1 MLEFPKKFFSRRIP
15 VFHNVAMLVLC
26 GVFFLLPFAL
36 RGARMAVSG
45 IQNNVADWLP
55 KHYEETVDLVEFR
68 KYFLGDAFVVV
79 SGPWCKEGNSNFT
92 TFRRKVF
99 EESLEYETVLRE
111 QNATEIIRA
120 HQLGDQLG
128 LLTTGNYHQD
138 WGRNAE
144 KWIKGKKQKWYFIN
158 RRGELYEW
166 DGQNNVVEGIKRF
179 FERLADG
186 RNRATGKFIDRFG
199 LPPEDNQSI
208 PNPFY
213 ENPELLFARP
223 FKTVLT
229 GPDALAQ
236 MAGSKGTLRIGD
248 VSDDDAAAFEAFIE
262 GNKRL
267 TGSLFG
273 PTPSRDFKWTY
284 ESLLQY
290 VDDRNLLAQLRSSDS
305 YRTKFNKFLNEYLA
319 KNFEGDLNKL
329 INAPEAARLETWLRM
344 WDEMGLT
351 PPPRQTCLIV
361 TINDPF
367 LEELDRIVGSD
378 WVGKPRGR
386 LLELAITK
394 VGLDASS
401 VHFGGPPSDNVAI
414 DEEGTKTLLRLAS
427 FSGLIGLFLSY
438 FCFRSLRAT
447 VIMFFVS
454 GMSAIASLSYV
465 WYLGSRLDAILMT
478 MPSLIYVLALS
489 AAVHLINYYREA
501 AQEVSK
507 RRAVDIAMQHGWFP
521 CTLAALTTAIGLFS
535 LCTSQ
540 LAPIW
545 KFGFFSGIAVL
556 ATLFFLFTFLPAA
569 LTNWP
574 PPYQRRSRTETESNQ
589 QHSFLTHIEA
599 LWMRVYEIVTRR
611 HRWVLLGTVIAFVVF
626 GLGLTKI
633 QTTVQLLKLFDKDS
647 KVLKDYTWMEANL
660 GKLVPMEI
668 VINVDQRAHLEHRPN
683 GATIQP
689 SAEAAESKPREEP
702 APLVFDVD
710 RALKYSFLERLEISS
725 RVRKQLERYFGPDQ
739 LNIVGSGMASD
750 IFVPLQFVDTQLD
763 NGSTIGKRYVFNSRL
778 LAQREAMINQD
789 YLAVADKNTL
799 PPDSDTI
806 YSRDPN
812 YHEREMW
819 RISLRLAALED
830 VDYGQFVNDLKMVVE
845 PIMAAYAYRTEI
857 LKQFYQRSPNQITKR
872 DRFIMIGRNPDAVAK
887 SLVLPKEKSKYSSS
901 MIDQSFLFSATLKEL
916 LENRGVES
924 RMWISEA
931 TAQGDDLPTL
941 EDWAALLKQ
950 SACVV
955 FIEDSP
961 FFDFDF
967 AKQHAP
973 LVIDCR
979 KHQFGNSGKNPRASA
994 WTAMNRKTLGNE
1006 DLTVTATYTGIVPIV
1021 YKAQGA
1027 LLQSLIES
1035 ILISF
1040 VMISFVMMIV
1050 LRHWNAPFAWNNSIN
1065 FRAGLLS
1072 MVPNTFPLVVVFGF
1086 MGFFGQKVDIGSMMT
1101 ASVAMGIAVDDT
1113 VHFLNWYR
1121 YALADGLSRRE
1132 AIRLAYQRC
1141 APAMTQTTLIAG
1153 LGLSVF
1159 ALSTFAP
1166 TQRFGILMLILLVVA
1181 LVGDLIVLPAILASR
1196 LGKFF
1201 GKSAEK
1207 SSTESIQASVDSTEG
1222 PIEPAIVE
1230 FPGKPG
1236 AGRSVAADDASS
1248 NVQRRTSRS

>member
-15 VFHNVAMLVLC
+15 IFHNVAMLVLC
-26 GVFFLLPFAL
+26 IVFFLLPFAL
-36 RGARMAVSG
+36 RGARMAVGG

-68 KYFLGDAFVVV
+68 KYFQGDAFVVV
-79 SGPWCKEGNSNFT
+79 SGPWCKEGNSNYT
-92 TFRRKVF
+92 TFRRKVY
-99 EESLEYETVLRE
+99 EESLEYESVLRE
-111 QNATEIIRA
+111 QNATEVIRA
-120 HQLGDQLG
+120 HQVGDELG

-166 DGQNNVVEGIKRF
+166 DGQNNVVDGIKRF
-179 FERLADG
+179 FERMADG
-186 RNRATGKFIDRFG
+186 RNQATGKFIDRFG
-199 LPPEDNQSI
+199 LPPEDNQGS
-208 PNPFY
+208 PNTFY

-223 FKTVLT
+223 FKTVVT

-236 MAGSKGTLRIGD
+236 MAGPKGTLRIGD
-248 VSDDDAAAFEAFIE
+248 VSDDDAAAFDAFIE
-262 GNKRL
+262 GNQRL
-267 TGSLFG
+267 TGALFG
-273 PTPSRDFKWTY
+273 PTPSREFKWTY

-290 VDDRNLLAQLRSSDS
+290 VDDRNLLAQLKSSEVYRS
-305 YRTKFNKFLNEYLA
+305 KFDRFLKERLTRQ
-319 KNFEGDLNKL
+319 FENDLSKL
-329 INAPEAARLETWLRM
+329 LDAPEATRLEIWLRM
-344 WDEMGLT
+344 WDEMGLN

-394 VGLDASS
+394 VGLEADS
-401 VHFGGPPSDNVAI
+401 VYFGGPPSDNVAI

-438 FCFRSLRAT
+438 YCFRSLRAT

-465 WYLGSRLDAILMT
+465 WYFGSRLDAILMT

-489 AAVHLINYYREA
+489 ATVHLINYYRDA

-507 RRAVDIAMQHGWFP
+507 RRAVDIAMSHGLFP

-556 ATLFFLFTFLPAA
+556 ATLFFLFTFVPAS

-574 PPYQRRSRTETESNQ
+574 PPYQRRSRNQ
-589 QHSFLTHIEA
+589 KEVANSTFAKIEA
-599 LWMRVYEIVTRR
+599 FWMGVYEFVTRR
-611 HRWVLLGTVIAFVVF
+611 HRLVLAIGVICFVVF
-626 GLGLTKI
+626 GYGLTKI

-668 VINVDQRAHLEHRPN
+668 LVNVDQRAHLEHRSLN
-683 GATIQP
+683 AAIQP
-689 SAEAAESKPREEP
+689 APETETPSANPQLTTLA
-702 APLVFDVD
+702 FDVE
-710 RALKYSFLERLEISS
+710 RALKYSFLERLEISA

-739 LNIVGSGMASD
+739 LNIVGSGMSSD
-750 IFVPLQFVDTQLD
+750 VFVPLQFVDTQLD
-763 NGSTIGKRYVFNSRL
+763 TGSTIGTRYVFNSRL
-778 LAQREAMINQD
+778 TAQRDAMIAQD
-789 YLAVADKNTL
+789 YLDVADKRTL
-799 PPDSDTI
+799 AENRDTI
-806 YSRDPN
+806 YSRDPH
-812 YHEREMW
+812 YDQREMW

-857 LKQFYQRSPNQITKR
+857 LRQYYTRSPNQIGKR
-872 DRFIMIGRNPDAVAK
+872 DRFVLIGRNPDLVAK
-887 SLVLPKEKSKYSSS
+887 NLVLPRDKSKYSSDL
-901 MIDQSFLFSATLKEL
+901 IDQSYLFSATLKEL
-916 LENRGVES
+916 LENRGVERRS
-924 RMWISEA
+924 WIDVA
-931 TAQGDDLPTL
+931 MAQNDDLPTL
-941 EDWAALLKQ
+941 EEWADLLKT
-950 SACVV
+950 SACVIFV
-955 FIEDSP
+955 EDSP
-961 FFDFDF
+961 FFDIEF
-967 AKQHAP
+967 ARQHAP

-979 KHQFGNSGKNPRASA
+979 QHKFDKDGREAWASSQ
-994 WTAMNRKTLGNE
+994 TAMNRKTLANE

-1035 ILISF
+1035 ILLSF
-1040 VMISFVMMIV
+1040 VLISIVMMVVLRNWNSPFGLRNSLNLRAGMISMI
-1050 LRHWNAPFAWNNSIN
+1050 
-1065 FRAGLLS
+1065 
-1072 MVPNTFPLVVVFGF
+1072 PNTFPLVIVFGF

-1121 YALADGLSRRE
+1121 YALADGMSRKE

-1159 ALSTFAP
+1159 AFSTFAP
-1166 TQRFGILMLILLVVA
+1166 TQRFGVLMLILLVVA
-1181 LVGDLIVLPAILASR
+1181 LIGDLLILPAILSSR

-1201 GKSAEK
+1201 GTTSTRSKSPQGDKASE
-1207 SSTESIQASVDSTEG
+1207 STDDQTAPD
-1222 PIEPAIVE
+1222 IVE
-1230 FPGKPG
+1230 FPTNISPEKKRPSG
-1236 AGRSVAADDASS
+1236 DDHSS
-1248 NVQRRTSRS
+1248 NRRRKNS